1 MIRGACAIAL
11 LLALAP
17 AGAAPGAGATTGGGE
32 VVRVEHRDPTT
43 APTRGPANALVTI
56 EYFFIPQ
63 INAEARLPQY
73 RMLERLAAKHPSRIR
88 VIYRVVKRAA
98 QIQLPVAALEA
109 HAQGKFFELME
120 ALHER
125 RPNASLTKE
134 QVLELARDAGLDGPR
149 LAAAISD
156 GRYADAFLANDR
168 RLERLHGSPQ
178 SVMMNSR
185 VVRATTEAE
194 YERAYQ
200 QAYERALEL
209 VDQGFEPHELPRVFD
224 EQTRRAEPPFVISSG
239 MTEEEL
245 EADPTEHRLATPPLP
260 LAGLPTFGPPS
271 ASGTVVAVLCS
282 PKDSGCAGLLNVVR
296 RQIQDVYADEVRAVW
311 APWFDLTAVTPEQA
325 AELALLA
332 DAALCAEQVGSS
344 PEDLLASPGWR
355 WITRQLD
362 HASRASGR
370 RMSADKLI
378 DTVGR
383 ELDIDS
389 RRMSAC
395 RARMA
400 NTSLAWIER
409 ARRSGVA
416 HGAVVIGGRIYEGLV
431 DGSTIARLIEAEL
444 APGVLGETVD
454 SPFERLLFFLATP
467 RPR

>member
-1 MIRGACAIAL
+1 VIRVA
-11 LLALAP
+11 LALAVLASLSPGLP
-17 AGAAPGAGATTGGGE
+17 AAAAPGGD

-43 APTRGPANALVTI
+43 APTKGPANALVTI

-63 INAEARLPQY
+63 ISAEQRLPQY
-73 RMLERLAAKHPSRIR
+73 RALARLQAKHPSRIR
-88 VIYRVVKRAA
+88 VIYRVVKRGA

-125 RPNASLTKE
+125 RLNATVTKE
-134 QVLELARDAGLDGPR
+134 QVFELARAAEMDIPR

-156 GRYADAFLANDR
+156 GRYTDAFLANDR

-178 SVMMNSR
+178 SVIMNSR
-185 VVRATTEAE
+185 VVRATTDAE

-200 QAYERALEL
+200 AAYERALEL
-209 VDQGFEPHELPRVFD
+209 VDQGFEPRELPRVFD

-239 MTEEEL
+239 VSDEDL
-245 EADPTEHRLATPPLP
+245 EGDPTDHRLATPPLP
-260 LAGLPTFGPPS
+260 LAGLPTFGHPS
-271 ASGTVVAVLCS
+271 STATVVTVLCS

-296 RQIQDVYADEVRAVW
+296 RQVQDIFADEVRAVW
-311 APWFDLTAVTPEQA
+311 APWFDLTTMTGEQA

-344 PEDLLASPGWR
+344 PEDMLASPGWR

-378 DTVGR
+378 DTVSR
-383 ELDIDS
+383 ELDIDP

-400 NTSLAWIER
+400 NTSLDWIDR
-409 ARRSGVA
+409 ARQSGVA

-431 DGSTIARLIEAEL
+431 DGSTIERLVEAEL

-467 RPR
+467 AAR